1 MRIARAIW
9 ARLKVAFRPVARRVE
24 AMSLPRF
31 ATPLSGFEMQRPRSI
46 SNAGAIHVGRDVKI
60 GPNSVLKANTRFPGG
75 WMKHPEGKHVEQR
88 FTPSIRI
95 GDRVTATSSLHVAA
109 FQEIVIEDDVML
121 AGNVFLCDGLH
132 AYESA
137 DVPYKFQG
145 IFRVAPIRVGRGSW
159 LGQNVVV
166 MPGVTIGELAIV
178 GANSVVT
185 SDVPPKTIVGG
196 VPARLLRRWDAAA
209 AAWVAVDAGA
219 SEGKGR
225 SGGSDTEEHEPE
237 A

>member
-1 MRIARAIW
+1 MRIVRAIW
-9 ARLKVAFRPVARRVE
+9 ARVTAAFRPLARRIE
-24 AMSLPRF
+24 AMSLPEF
-31 ATPLSGFEMQRPRSI
+31 ATPAPGFEMQRPRSI
-46 SNAGAIHVGRDVKI
+46 TNAGAIHLGRDVKI

-75 WMKHPEGKHVEQR
+75 WMRHPEGKHVDQR
-88 FTPSIRI
+88 FTPTIRI
-95 GDRVTATSSLHVAA
+95 GDRVTATSALHVAA

-132 AYESA
+132 GYDNA

-145 IFRVAPIRVGRGSW
+145 IFRVAPIRVGRGAW

-178 GANSVVT
+178 GANAVVT

-196 VPARLLRRWDAAA
+196 VPARLLRRWDAGSAS
-209 AAWVAVDAGA
+209 WVAVDGGV
-219 SEGKGR
+219 SEER
-225 SGGSDTEEHEPE
+225 SGAQDEHAAER
-237 A
+237 

>member
-1 MRIARAIW
+1 MRIVRAIW
-9 ARLKVAFRPVARRVE
+9 ARLKAAFRPLARRIE
-24 AMSLPRF
+24 AMSLPEF
-31 ATPLSGFEMQRPRSI
+31 ATPAPGFEMQHPRSI
-46 SNAGAIHVGRDVKI
+46 TNAGAIHVGRDVKI

-75 WMKHPEGKHVEQR
+75 WMRHPEGKHVEQR

-95 GDRVTATSSLHVAA
+95 GDRVTATSALHVAA

-132 AYESA
+132 AYENA

-145 IFRVAPIRVGRGSW
+145 IFRVAPIRIGRGAW

-196 VPARLLRRWDAAA
+196 VPARPLRRWDAASA
-209 AAWVAVDAGA
+209 SWVGVGSGAG
-219 SEGKGR
+219 
-225 SGGSDTEEHEPE
+225 EELREAQGEHAPE
-237 A
+237 H